1 MNWIDAVLM
10 VLLLAMVIVGAKKGM
25 IRELMALGIFVI
37 AIIVAINY
45 VDQFAVWVHENI
57 GGSPLVSAFLSFIIL
72 LAAGYV
78 AFKLIGILFYK
89 IADIKASGKRDQ
101 MGGALVGFL
110 RGWILIGFVTFIAF
124 LLPLPTSFYT
134 SFEQS
139 FLGPAV
145 AKTIPLMYEG
155 TSLIHPNNP
164 NFFDKI
170 EKTLLIAQS
179 KSNSEITDEERDEIF
194 RALQQLHQYFN
205 TNFDGA

>member
-110 RGWILIGFVTFIAF
+110 RGWILIGFVTFVAF
-124 LLPLPTSFYT
+124 LLPMPSSFYT
-134 SFEQS
+134 AFEASF
-139 FLGPAV
+139 FGPAV
-145 AKTIPLMYEG
+145 AKTIPLMYES
-155 TSLIHPNNP
+155 TSPVHPNNP
-164 NFFDKI
+164 KFFDKI
-170 EKTLLIAQS
+170 ESTLLGTQS
-179 KSNSEITDEERDEIF
+179 KSDSDATDEERDDVF
-194 RALQQLHQYFN
+194 RVLQQLHRHFN
-205 TNFDGA
+205 TDFDDA

>member
-45 VDQFAVWVHENI
+45 VDKFSVWVHENI

-72 LAAGYV
+72 LAASYV
-78 AFKLIGILFYK
+78 IFKLIGILFYK
-89 IADIKASGKRDQ
+89 VADIKSTGKKDQ

-110 RGWILIGFVTFIAF
+110 RGWILIGFVTFVTF
-124 LLPLPTSFYT
+124 LLPMPAGFYT
-134 SFEQS
+134 AFDASFFGS
-139 FLGPAV
+139 AV

-155 TSLIHPNNP
+155 TSPIHPNNP
-164 NFFDKI
+164 KFFDKI
-170 EKTLLIAQS
+170 ENTLLVTQS
-179 KSNSEITDEERDEIF
+179 QSNSNTTDEERDDVF
-194 RALQQLHQYFN
+194 RVLQQLHQHFN
-205 TNFDGA
+205 TDFDGA